1 MSMNKFNIDKEVIT
15 SSTSTLLQG
24 QYDPDPLFC
33 KVVLTEDAII
43 LLNNELSKEDELL
56 FFIPIKY
63 VKIFDFIKDER
74 QKKGKFKSFLEVLLE
89 ILVYLSGWLGLFPE
103 YEKKPDILGLSY
115 VNERGQNVDF
125 ILNMMKYGECG
136 LIREYKKLI

>member
-1 MSMNKFNIDKEVIT
+1 MTKFNIDKKVIAE
-15 SSTSTLLQG
+15 STCTLKQG
-24 QYDPDPLFC
+24 HYDLDPLFC

-43 LLNNELSKEDELL
+43 ILNNELSKEDELL
-56 FFIPIKY
+56 FFIPINY
-63 VKIFDFIKDER
+63 VKVFDFIKDKR

-115 VNERGQNVDF
+115 LNERGQNVDF

-136 LIREYKKLI
+136 LIREYKKLIK